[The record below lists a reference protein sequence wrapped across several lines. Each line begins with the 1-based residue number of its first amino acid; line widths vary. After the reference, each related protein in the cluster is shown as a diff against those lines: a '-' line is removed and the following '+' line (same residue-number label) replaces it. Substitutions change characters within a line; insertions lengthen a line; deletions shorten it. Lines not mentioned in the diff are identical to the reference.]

1 MTRFLVLCALALSG
15 LAHGGPLVIEQSA
28 SISPP
33 DASWRYI
40 GRFGVAIDGD
50 FALVS
55 GERFVADASQPDGER
70 HEGAAL
76 LYQRSGTNWN
86 FVGPLG
92 PVTTLSP
99 SVRPGLAMKDG
110 VAMVILDA
118 ARVFERAGSAWTQ
131 SPLHTSLQYGI
142 QGTDIE
148 IDSGRILAARLACEN
163 DAVVLIKENGTWGSE
178 GALDGHANTCGD
190 SPPLPFLDI
199 QGELAVVFDAYG
211 PDVPAPRGTHLRAQ
225 VFHLVA
231 LRHLRQARSTITCSV
246 RRLRSRARF
255 SRSPVRA
262 SGAQPSISR

>member
-1 MTRFLVLCALALSG
+1 MLCALALSG
-15 LAHGGPLVIEQSA
+15 LAHSGPLVIEHSA

-33 DASWRYI
+33 DASWRYV

-55 GERFVADASQPDGER
+55 GERFVGDASQPDGER

-110 VAMVILDA
+110 VAMVILNSA
-118 ARVFERAGSAWTQ
+118 HVFERAGSAWTQ
-131 SPLHTSLQYGI
+131 SPLHTTLQYGI

-148 IDSGRILAARLACEN
+148 IDSGRILAARLTCEN
-163 DAVVLIKENGTWGSE
+163 DAVVIIKEDGIWGSE

-199 QGELAVVFDAYG
+199 QGQLAVVFDAYG
-211 PDVPAPRGTHLRAQ
+211 PDAQRPAARIFARRYSTWSPYVTFESTVDNYAFGPAT
-225 VFHLVA
+225 A
-231 LRHLRQARSTITCSV
+231 L
-246 RRLRSRARF
+246 RARF